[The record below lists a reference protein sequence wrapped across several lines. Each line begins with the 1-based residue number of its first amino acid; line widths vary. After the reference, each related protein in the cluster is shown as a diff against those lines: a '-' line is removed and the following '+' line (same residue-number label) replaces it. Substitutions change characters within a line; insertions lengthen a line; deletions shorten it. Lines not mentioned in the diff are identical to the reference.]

1 MRSSLRH
8 KSMFDFVSSPVLFSP
23 LLSKKEKQPFTNVPG
38 GDRATPVR
46 DASISKLSGRAEGAV
61 VLETEQHWAP
71 RRLPLYCTP
80 HLGST
85 FLDLCF
91 NLCFGPSERSCSPS
105 QKMAPFSLTSCVCP
119 IWLSSPSVGDS
130 TSLCVPSALFQELEK
145 PSPHSGC
152 DWP

>member
-1 MRSSLRH
+1 
-8 KSMFDFVSSPVLFSP
+8 MFDFVSSPVLFSP

-46 DASISKLSGRAEGAV
+46 DAFISKLSGRAEGAV

-91 NLCFGPSERSCSPS
+91 GSLFWAFGKIMFPLPKDGSFQLNILCLPYLA
-105 QKMAPFSLTSCVCP
+105 Q
-119 IWLSSPSVGDS
+119 
-130 TSLCVPSALFQELEK
+130 
-145 PSPHSGC
+145 
-152 DWP
+152 